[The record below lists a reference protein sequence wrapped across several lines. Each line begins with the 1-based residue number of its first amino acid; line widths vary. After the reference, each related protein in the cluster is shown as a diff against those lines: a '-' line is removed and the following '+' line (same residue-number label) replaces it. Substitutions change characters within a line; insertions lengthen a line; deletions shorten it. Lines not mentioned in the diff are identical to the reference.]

1 MVEIIEEPADIKETD
16 IVFDCPH
23 CGKSLAIDYRGAGL
37 TIPCTDCGNH
47 VEVPI
52 PAGMDI
58 ADIDGSDEEKE
69 IRILNLRR
77 SLIAAEARLA
87 DLEEELESTHVR
99 RDSLEKL
106 RTAALDR
113 ERVMNENLQ
122 IIQRALESLNTAV
135 KAITDVMTVPGEPP
149 ESEV

>member
-1 MVEIIEEPADIKETD
+1 VAEKNDEATDIKETD

-52 PAGMDI
+52 PEGMDI
-58 ADIDGSDEEKE
+58 ADIDSSDEEKE

-77 SLIAAEARLA
+77 SLAATESHLS
-87 DLEEELESTHVR
+87 DLKEELESTNHR
-99 RDSLEKL
+99 REALERIRKEKL
-106 RTAALDR
+106 ER
-113 ERVMNENLQ
+113 ERLVKENLATV
-122 IIQRALESLNTAV
+122 QRSLESLSSAV
-135 KAITDVMTVPGEPP
+135 QAIADAMKSDP
-149 ESEV
+149 S

>member
-1 MVEIIEEPADIKETD
+1 MAEKNDEATDIKETD

-52 PAGMDI
+52 PEGMDI
-58 ADIDGSDEEKE
+58 ADIDSSDEEKE

-77 SLIAAEARLA
+77 SLAATESHLS
-87 DLEEELESTHVR
+87 DLKEELESTNHR
-99 RDSLEKL
+99 REALERIRKEKL
-106 RTAALDR
+106 ER
-113 ERVMNENLQ
+113 ERLVKENLATV
-122 IIQRALESLNTAV
+122 QRSLESLSSAV
-135 KAITDVMTVPGEPP
+135 QAIADAMKSDP
-149 ESEV
+149 S